1 METISKRTAAEW
13 IGGLWMKT
21 AGQLRLRCFVET
33 SFLAQATVEL
43 KRGVERFRGGSLR
56 FWLPM
61 IPLAFLSGMLYLFH
75 RAMRFARSRSMDF

>member
-43 KRGVERFRGGSLR
+43 KRTVEAETWRQPKERRFYETSEVEREAERT
-56 FWLPM
+56 WK
-61 IPLAFLSGMLYLFH
+61 LS
-75 RAMRFARSRSMDF
+75 